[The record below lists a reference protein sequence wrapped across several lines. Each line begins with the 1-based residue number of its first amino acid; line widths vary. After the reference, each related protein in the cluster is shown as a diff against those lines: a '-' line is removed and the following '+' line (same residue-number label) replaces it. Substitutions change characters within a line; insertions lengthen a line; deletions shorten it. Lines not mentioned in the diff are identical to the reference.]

1 MKTIKILII
10 GTVQGLFFRKF
21 ADEEAKKIGVKGFVR
36 NLDDGS
42 VEIVIEGENKKVDEM
57 LKVCKQ
63 GPPYAKIRD
72 VKVTEINH
80 QGFDSFKILDL

>member
-72 VKVTEINH
+72 VKVTDINH